1 MATNCVISAGY
12 SLGCWGTGGVKN
24 VWIANYS
31 GSATFTKDAS
41 EIVTA
46 TTDLNRYFKLEQDI
60 EAASFNEVITNSA
73 ENGTNFFEST
83 VGIKLF
89 NNNADTRLL
98 IKSLAVA
105 PTRIIIE
112 DNNDNL
118 WFMGETTAVR
128 VSEGTRGFGQALG
141 DMNGA
146 SLTFTYKS
154 ANPVLSV
161 AAAAVSASQ
170 TSNKFWLQSYS

>member
-1 MATNCVISAGY
+1 MATNCIISAGY
-12 SLGCWGTGGVKN
+12 ELGCWGTGGVKN

-31 GSATFTKDAS
+31 GSAVLTKDGS
-41 EIVTA
+41 DIVTA
-46 TTDLNRYFKLEQDI
+46 TTDNNKYFKMEQDI

-83 VGIKLF
+83 VGIKFF
-89 NNNADTRLL
+89 NNTADTRNL

-105 PTRIIIE
+105 PTRVMIE
-112 DNNDNL
+112 DNNDNFWL
-118 WFMGETTAVR
+118 MGETTAVR
-128 VSEGTRGFGQALG
+128 VTEGTRGFGQALG

-146 SLTFTYKS
+146 SLTFSYKS

-161 AAAAVSASQ
+161 AKTALSSSQ
-170 TSNKFWLQSYS
+170 TATKFWIQNL

>member
-12 SLGCWGTGGVKN
+12 SLGCFGTGGVKN

-31 GSATFTKDAS
+31 GSATFTKDAD

-46 TTDLNRYFKLEQDI
+46 TTDNNRYFKMEQDI
-60 EAASFNEVITNSA
+60 EAASFNEVITNSL

-83 VGIKLF
+83 VGIKFF
-89 NNNADTRLL
+89 NNDATTRNL

-105 PTRIIIE
+105 PTRVMIE
-112 DNNDNL
+112 DNNGNY

-128 VSEGTRGFGQALG
+128 VTEGTRGFGQALG

-154 ANPVLSV
+154 SNPVLNVVNTALSG
-161 AAAAVSASQ
+161 
-170 TSNKFWLQSYS
+170 TLTPTKFWIQNYS

>member
-31 GSATFTKDAS
+31 GSATFTKDGD

-46 TTDLNRYFKLEQDI
+46 TTDLNKYFKMEQDI

-83 VGIKLF
+83 VGIKFF
-89 NNNADTRLL
+89 NNDATTRNL

-105 PTRIIIE
+105 PTRVLIQ
-112 DNNDNL
+112 DNNDNY

-128 VSEGTRGFGQALG
+128 VTEGTRGFGQALG

-146 SLTFTYKS
+146 SLTFSYKS
-154 ANPVLSV
+154 ANPVLNV
-161 AAAAVSASQ
+161 ASTALSASQ
-170 TSNKFWLQSYS
+170 TATKFWVQNL